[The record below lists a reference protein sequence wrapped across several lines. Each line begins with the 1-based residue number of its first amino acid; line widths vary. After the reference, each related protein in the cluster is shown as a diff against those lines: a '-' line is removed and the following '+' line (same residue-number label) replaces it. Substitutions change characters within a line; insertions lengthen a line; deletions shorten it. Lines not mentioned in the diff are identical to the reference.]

1 MTTGQKIYELRKAKN
16 WSQEYVA
23 DKIGVSR
30 QAVSRWEL
38 DESVPDIENLSAI
51 SSLFSISL
59 DNLINPQSEN
69 AKNSGFVNNDL
80 QKRIKQKMKISIIC
94 ILIGVIVV
102 GGICT
107 LSAIVPSKL
116 KVEQVINREDIILID
131 PNDSN
136 TEFPETDTVTWYME
150 TKGLVPFLNT
160 YYLHWLFIAG
170 CILIVYGVT
179 SVLLVKFKNKR
190 MKKKLVS
197 KE

>member
-51 SSLFSISL
+51 SSLFSISI

-69 AKNSGFVNNDL
+69 ARNNDFVNNNS
-80 QKRIKQKMKISIIC
+80 QKNIKKKMRISIVC
-94 ILIGVIVV
+94 ILVGVFIV
-102 GGICT
+102 GGICV
-107 LSAIVPSKL
+107 LSAIIPSKL
-116 KVEQVINREDIILID
+116 EVEQVVNREDIMFVE
-131 PNDSN
+131 PNASN
-136 TEFPETDTVTWYME
+136 NEFPETDTVTWYIE

-170 CILIVYGVT
+170 CILIVYGVA

-190 MKKKLVS
+190 MKKKLVF
-197 KE
+197 EA